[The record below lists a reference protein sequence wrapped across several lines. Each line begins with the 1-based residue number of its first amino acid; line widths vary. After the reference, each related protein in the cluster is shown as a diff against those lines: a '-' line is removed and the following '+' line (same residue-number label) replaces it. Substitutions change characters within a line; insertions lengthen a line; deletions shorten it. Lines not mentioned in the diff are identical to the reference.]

1 MHFDWLSSSV
11 GMSERLKIVRSPVRS
26 RPQPPVLQTSRL
38 EFIISRLKKLKDKYF
53 NYSMLRWGLVGVTT
67 TLVDYLLFISL
78 YGPIN
83 SVYLANL
90 ISASIATCINYLTH
104 HRWTFKSKQNHSR
117 SGFNYL
123 LNLIFWWLISTSV
136 IKILLVSGFDPKIA
150 KLVPLVLIVPVNYF
164 VLNHLVFKKKS

>member
-1 MHFDWLSSSV
+1 MHLNWLSSSV

-26 RPQPPVLQTSRL
+26 RPQPQISISSRL
-38 EFIISRLKKLKDKYF
+38 ELMISRFSDLKDNYF
-53 NYSMLRWGLVGVTT
+53 DYSMIRWGIVGTTT
-67 TLVDYLLFISL
+67 TLVDYLLFITI
-78 YGPIN
+78 YGPIS
-83 SVYLANL
+83 SVFLANF
-90 ISASIATCINYLTH
+90 ISATVATCINYLTH